1 MTRYKK
7 GVVEASC
14 HLAPLTVLGWHRN
27 CYQATPQSRVPA
39 PKCFLHSLVGSYF
52 LPYPFCCLSVLP
64 FRMFSCQSLI
74 SLRISTG
81 CADWE
86 LRAMYTQPP
95 GGSYFNN
102 LERIFSTSH
111 CFCFVFLTHLL
122 HQDCVLSGFSLSS
135 GSKPRSLTCSMLDSL
150 VARVAYDGGFSSF
163 LVNLAS
169 KDFKCF
175 IELHD
180 RKKINLAAEFKWQ
193 PNSEY
198 EILNWYGQNKNAAHY
213 IA

>member
-1 MTRYKK
+1 MLSGHTT
-7 GVVEASC
+7 EQSSC
-14 HLAPLTVLGWHRN
+14 SQMFLTLSGWKLFPALPLLLSFCAALQNVL
-27 CYQATPQSRVPA
+27 
-39 PKCFLHSLVGSYF
+39 
-52 LPYPFCCLSVLP
+52 LSVTDFIADLN
-64 FRMFSCQSLI
+64 RLCR
-74 SLRISTG
+74 LRVAG
-81 CADWE
+81 YV
-86 LRAMYTQPP
+86 YTATC
-95 GGSYFNN
+95 GSYFNN
-102 LERIFSTSH
+102 LERIFTISH

-122 HQDCVLSGFSLSS
+122 HQDSVLSGFSLSS

-175 IELHD
+175 IELYD